1 MSKLKIEHN
10 DEIINKKAFQVSAEL
25 SNGAR
30 SCNWVPLAAATIWN
44 YEPRKQQSSFEMLS
58 LHRSDIGILIAN
70 LMMRCNQGPHP
81 GCNESRGKGKVISPG
96 GDESNPRNES
106 RGKGKMIWQGDES
119 RGSRNR
125 QDENGVSKKTRHLRL
140 PGR

>member
-81 GCNESRGKGKVISPG
+81 GCNESRGKGK
-96 GDESNPRNES
+96 
-106 RGKGKMIWQGDES
+106 MIWQGDES